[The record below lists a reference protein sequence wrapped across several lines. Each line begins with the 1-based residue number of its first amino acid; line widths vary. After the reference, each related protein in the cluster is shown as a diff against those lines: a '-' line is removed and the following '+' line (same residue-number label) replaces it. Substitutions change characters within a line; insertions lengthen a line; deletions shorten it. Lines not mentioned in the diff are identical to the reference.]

1 MNRLLYS
8 HGEPAGIGIDL
19 ILHLSKSKFWQEM
32 RSCLI
37 CIVDFELLKSR
48 AKLLNL
54 KIQFVEIKSLKLAK
68 KNKLGTVQ
76 FIQSANCKDLSPGS
90 LNPKNAKY
98 VLDNLNFGIAECLKK
113 QRVGLVTG
121 PIQKSNIIDGG
132 FKTFQGHTEW
142 IQKKTK
148 SKNVVMLLSSKN
160 IRVALATTH
169 IPLTEVA
176 KNIRKAKLIE
186 IIQTLHTG
194 LKTKFKIKKPS
205 ITVLGLNPHAGED
218 GKIGEEEIKKINP
231 AVEVCRGMGINA
243 SYAISADTAFT
254 AKKLKQTDAYLAMYH
269 DQALPVLKALS
280 FGEAVN
286 ITLGTGIVRTSVD
299 HGTALDIA
307 GKMKPNLGSIK
318 EAIKAAEVQLK

>member
-1 MNRLLYS
+1 
-8 HGEPAGIGIDL
+8 
-19 ILHLSKSKFWQEM
+19 M

-98 VLDNLNFGIAECLKK
+98 VLDNLNFGIAECLTK

-160 IRVALATTH
+160 IKVALATTH

>member
-76 FIQSANCKDLSPGS
+76 FIQSANCIDLSPGS

-160 IRVALATTH
+160 IKVALATTH

>member
-186 IIQTLHTG
+186 IIQTLHSG

>member
-160 IRVALATTH
+160 IKVALATTH

-186 IIQTLHTG
+186 IIQTLNTG

-205 ITVLGLNPHAGED
+205 ITVLGLNPHAGEN

>member
-1 MNRLLYS
+1 LNRLLYS

-32 RSCLI
+32 NSCLI

-48 AKLLNL
+48 SEIMNL
-54 KIQFVEIKSLKLAK
+54 KIQFIEIENLKLAK

-76 FIQSANCKDLSPGS
+76 FIQSANCQDLSPGS

-98 VLDNLNFGIAECLKK
+98 ILDNLNFGIAECLRNKK
-113 QRVGLVTG
+113 VGLVTG

-148 SKNVVMLLSSKN
+148 SKNVVMLLSSKKVK
-160 IRVALATTH
+160 VALATTH

-176 KNIRKAKLIE
+176 KKIRKAKLVE
-186 IIQTLHTG
+186 IIQTLHSS
-194 LKTKFKIKKPS
+194 LKTKFKIKHPS
-205 ITVLGLNPHAGED
+205 ITVLGLNPHAGEN
-218 GKIGEEEIKKINP
+218 GKIGTEEIKKINP
-231 AVEVCRGMGINA
+231 AVEVCREMGINA

-280 FGEAVN
+280 FGKAVN
-286 ITLGTGIVRTSVD
+286 ITLGTAIVRTSVD

-318 EAIKAAEVQLK
+318 EAIKAAEIQLK

>member
-54 KIQFVEIKSLKLAK
+54 KIQFVEIKNLKLAK

-160 IRVALATTH
+160 IKVALATTH

-254 AKKLKQTDAYLAMYH
+254 AKQLKQTDAYLAMYH

>member
-8 HGEPAGIGIDL
+8 HGEPAGRGIDL

-160 IRVALATTH
+160 IKVALATTH

>member
-98 VLDNLNFGIAECLKK
+98 VLDNLNFGIAECLTK

-160 IRVALATTH
+160 IKVALATTH

>member
-1 MNRLLYS
+1 MC
-8 HGEPAGIGIDL
+8 
-19 ILHLSKSKFWQEM
+19 
-32 RSCLI
+32 SCLI

>member
-1 MNRLLYS
+1 MKRLLYS

-19 ILHLSKSKFWQEM
+19 ILYLSKSTFWQGME
-32 RSCLI
+32 SPLV
-37 CIVDFELLKSR
+37 CIVDIDLLESR
-48 AKLLNL
+48 SKILNL
-54 KIQFVEIKSLKLAK
+54 NINFAEIQSLKAAK
-68 KNKLGTVQ
+68 ENRLGTVQ
-76 FIQSANCKDLSPGS
+76 FIQAGKCKDLSPGT
-90 LNPKNAKY
+90 LNPKNSKY
-98 VLDNLNFGIAECLKK
+98 ILDNLNFGITECLKNK
-113 QRVGLVTG
+113 KVGLVTG
-121 PIQKSNIIDGG
+121 PIQKSNIIEGG

-142 IQKKTK
+142 IQKRTK
-148 SKNVVMLLSSKN
+148 SKNVVMLLSAKN
-160 IRVALATTH
+160 IKVALATTH

-176 KNIRKAKLIE
+176 KNIRKAKLVE
-186 IIQTLHTG
+186 TIQTLHSG
-194 LKTKFKIKKPS
+194 LKTKFKIKHPS
-205 ITVLGLNPHAGED
+205 ITVLGLNPHAGEN
-218 GKIGEEEIKKINP
+218 GKIGTEEIKKINP
-231 AVEVCRGMGINA
+231 AVKVCRDMGINA

-254 AKKLKQTDAYLAMYH
+254 AKKLKQTDVYLAMYH

>member
-32 RSCLI
+32 CSCLI

-54 KIQFVEIKSLKLAK
+54 KIRFVEIKNLKLAK

-160 IRVALATTH
+160 IKVALATTH

>member
-1 MNRLLYS
+1 LNRLLYS

-19 ILHLSKSKFWQEM
+19 ILHLSKSNFWQEM

-160 IRVALATTH
+160 IKVALATTH

>member
-160 IRVALATTH
+160 IKVALATTH

>member
-160 IRVALATTH
+160 IKVALATTH

-205 ITVLGLNPHAGED
+205 ITVLGLNPHAGEN

-307 GKMKPNLGSIK
+307 GKIKPNLGSIK

>member
-1 MNRLLYS
+1 
-8 HGEPAGIGIDL
+8 
-19 ILHLSKSKFWQEM
+19 M

>member
-1 MNRLLYS
+1 MNKLLYS

-32 RSCLI
+32 HSCLI
-37 CIVDFELLKSR
+37 CIVDLELLKSR
-48 AKLLNL
+48 SKILNL
-54 KIQFVEIKSLKLAK
+54 KIQFVEISNLKFAQ
-68 KNKLGTVQ
+68 KNKLGTIQ
-76 FIQSANCKDLSPGS
+76 FIRSTNCKDLSPGS

-98 VLDNLNFGIAECLKK
+98 VLDNLNIGIAECLKNK
-113 QRVGLVTG
+113 KVGLVTG
-121 PIQKSNIIDGG
+121 PIQKSNIINGG

-160 IRVALATTH
+160 IKVALVTTH
-169 IPLTEVA
+169 IPLKEVP

-194 LKTKFKIKKPS
+194 LKTKFKIRHPS
-205 ITVLGLNPHAGED
+205 ITVLGLNPHAGEN
-218 GKIGEEEIKKINP
+218 GKIGEEEIKIINP
-231 AVEVCRGMGINA
+231 AVKVCRDMGINA

-254 AKKLKQTDAYLAMYH
+254 AKKLNQTDAYLAMYH

-307 GKMKPNLGSIK
+307 GKIKPNLGSIK
-318 EAIKAAEVQLK
+318 EAIKTAEVQLK

>member
-1 MNRLLYS
+1 MNKLLYS

-32 RSCLI
+32 HSCLI
-37 CIVDFELLKSR
+37 CIVDLELLKSR
-48 AKLLNL
+48 SKILNL
-54 KIQFVEIKSLKLAK
+54 KIQFVEISNLKFAQ
-68 KNKLGTVQ
+68 KNKLGTIQ
-76 FIQSANCKDLSPGS
+76 FIQSTNCKDLSPGS

-98 VLDNLNFGIAECLKK
+98 VLDNLNIGIAECLKNK
-113 QRVGLVTG
+113 KVGLVTG
-121 PIQKSNIIDGG
+121 PIQKSNIINGG

-160 IRVALATTH
+160 IKVALVTTH
-169 IPLTEVA
+169 IPLKEVP

-186 IIQTLHTG
+186 IIQTLNTG
-194 LKTKFKIKKPS
+194 LKTKFKIRHPS
-205 ITVLGLNPHAGED
+205 ITVLGLNPHAGEN
-218 GKIGEEEIKKINP
+218 GKIGEEEIKIINP
-231 AVEVCRGMGINA
+231 AVKVCRDMGINA

-254 AKKLKQTDAYLAMYH
+254 AKKLNQTDAYLAMYH

-307 GKMKPNLGSIK
+307 GKIKPNLGSIK
-318 EAIKAAEVQLK
+318 EAIKTAEVQLK

>member
-1 MNRLLYS
+1 
-8 HGEPAGIGIDL
+8 
-19 ILHLSKSKFWQEM
+19 M

-160 IRVALATTH
+160 IKVALATTH
-169 IPLTEVA
+169 IPLKEVA

-186 IIQTLHTG
+186 IIQTLNTG

-205 ITVLGLNPHAGED
+205 ITVLGLNPHAGEN